1 MSDPEGNV
9 RRPSGRGR
17 RAATVGGHP
26 ASALEGLVA
35 EGASVLLL
43 GLEELDDACWAVLVE
58 AGVRLERVVDV
69 AGALRAL
76 GNRPVPVVIAGA
88 GWASELTAAVRGRRE
103 LAAVHIVVGAALD
116 SPRGLREALDAGA
129 DDVIRVPFE
138 PEVLVARV
146 AAGLRAA
153 RLRAD
158 EALLR
163 SLVANIPGALYRCAC
178 DSDWTMAWISQ
189 EIEQISGYPA
199 TDFIDS
205 SRRTFASVIH
215 PDDREQVSRSV
226 EEAVNAGRRFSL
238 EYRIM
243 RRDGDVRWVLERGQ
257 AQESG
262 DGRRWLDGA
271 IFDITVRRAAEQAL
285 RDREVVEAQLAEV
298 RASRARILDAADRAR
313 REIERNLHDGAQ
325 QRFVSVALELQ
336 RWLAPHR
343 EPTDDAR
350 VELEGVLTE
359 LRTGLAE
366 LRDLARGLHPAIL
379 SDRGL
384 ERALTTLADHA
395 TVPVELHVALPK
407 PRLAMSVEAAAYFTV
422 CEALTNIAK
431 YARATRVWVNVE
443 QLDGHLGVEVGD
455 DGAGGAELRAGSGL
469 QGLRDRIAAVN
480 GTLTVD
486 SEPAAGTVLRA
497 RLPIE

>member
-1 MSDPEGNV
+1 MLDTSGKV
-9 RRPSGRGR
+9 RRPSGPGR

-35 EGASVLLL
+35 EGTSVLLL

-58 AGVRLERVVDV
+58 ARVPLERVVDV
-69 AGALRAL
+69 ADALHAL
-76 GNRPVPVVIAGA
+76 TDRPVPVVIAGA
-88 GWASELTAAVRGRRE
+88 RWASELTAAVRGRRE
-103 LAAVHIVVGAALD
+103 LASVHIVVGAALD
-116 SPRGLREALDAGA
+116 SPRELREALDAGA

-138 PEVLVARV
+138 PEVLAARV

-178 DSDWTMAWISQ
+178 DPDWTMEWMSQ
-189 EIEQISGYPA
+189 EIEEILGYPV
-199 TDFIDS
+199 TDFIANS
-205 SRRTFASVIH
+205 TRTFASVIH
-215 PDDREQVSRSV
+215 PDDREQVERSV
-226 EEAVNAGRRFSL
+226 NEAVNARQPFSL
-238 EYRIM
+238 EYRIK
-243 RRDGDVRWVLERGQ
+243 RRDGDERWVLERGQ

-271 IFDITVRRAAEQAL
+271 IFDITIRRAAEEAL
-285 RDREVVEAQLAEV
+285 REREIVEAQLAEV
-298 RASRARILDAADRAR
+298 RASRARILDAADGAR

-325 QRFVSVALELQ
+325 QRFVAVALELQ

-343 EPTDDAR
+343 ELPDDAR
-350 VELEGVLTE
+350 GELEGVLTE

-379 SDRGL
+379 TDRGL
-384 ERALTTLADHA
+384 ERALTSLADHA
-395 TVPVELHVALPK
+395 TVPVELRVALPN
-407 PRLAMSVEAAAYFTV
+407 PRLAMPVEAAAYFTI
-422 CEALTNIAK
+422 CEALTNVAK
-431 YARATRVWVNVE
+431 HARATRVWVNVE
-443 QLDGHLGVEVGD
+443 PLDDHLSVEVGD
-455 DGAGGAELRAGSGL
+455 DGAGGADLSAGSGL

-480 GTLTVD
+480 GTLTID
-486 SEPAAGTVLRA
+486 SHPGAGTVLRA
-497 RLPIE
+497 RLPLD

>member
-1 MSDPEGNV
+1 MSDTEGKV
-9 RRPSGRGR
+9 RRPSGSGA
-17 RAATVGGHP
+17 RAATAGAHP
-26 ASALEGLVA
+26 ASALAGLGA

-43 GLEELDDACWAVLVE
+43 GLEDLDDACWTVLVE
-58 AGVRLERVVDV
+58 AGIRLERVVDV
-69 AGALRAL
+69 AGAFCAL
-76 GNRPVPVVIAGA
+76 TNRPVPVVIAGA
-88 GWASELTAAVRGRRE
+88 RWASELTAAVRARPE
-103 LAAVHIVVGAALD
+103 LASVHIVVGAAFD
-116 SPRGLREALDAGA
+116 SPGELREALDAGA
-129 DDVIRVPFE
+129 DDAIRVPFE

-178 DSDWTMAWISQ
+178 DPDWTMAWISQ
-189 EIEQISGYPA
+189 EIEQISGYPV

-226 EEAVNAGRRFSL
+226 EEAVSAHRPFSL
-238 EYRIM
+238 EYRIK
-243 RRDGDVRWVLERGQ
+243 RRDGDERWVLERGQ

-262 DGRRWLDGA
+262 DGRYWLDGA

-285 RDREVVEAQLAEV
+285 REREVVEAQLAEV
-298 RASRARILDAADRAR
+298 RASRARILDAGDRAR

-325 QRFVSVALELQ
+325 QRFVAVALELQ
-336 RWLAPHR
+336 RWSAPHH
-343 EPTDDAR
+343 ELSDDAR
-350 VELEGVLTE
+350 GELEGVLTE
-359 LRTGLAE
+359 LRAGLAE

-379 SDRGL
+379 TDRGL

-395 TVPVELHVALPK
+395 TVPVELRVALPN

-422 CEALTNIAK
+422 CEALTNVAK
-431 YARATRVWVNVE
+431 HACATRAWVTVE
-443 QLDGHLGVEVGD
+443 QLDGQLGVEVVD
-455 DGAGGAELRAGSGL
+455 DGTGGADRRAGSGL

-480 GTLTVD
+480 GTLTIE
-486 SEPAAGTVLRA
+486 SRPSAGTVVRA